1 MPAPLSES
9 QADLLWP
16 GSRLADDAFAPAHV
30 LHRLIS
36 SKDVAARLGVSQA
49 TVLRA
54 VARGLLRPALVT
66 PGGHRRFSAD
76 EVEAFAEGLQDDPDG
91 ARLLTT
97 GEAARLLGVS
107 QPTLNRAVRR
117 GRIHPTLT
125 TPGGHR
131 RFDSAELSAA
141 LYFEGTQ

>member
-1 MPAPLSES
+1 
-9 QADLLWP
+9 
-16 GSRLADDAFAPAHV
+16 
-30 LHRLIS
+30 LIS

-54 VARGLLRPALVT
+54 VAKGLLRPVLVT
-66 PGGHRRFSAD
+66 PGGHRRFSERD
-76 EVEAFAEGLQDDPDG
+76 VETFAAGWSRDTDS

-107 QPTLNRAVRR
+107 QPTLNRAVRG
-117 GRIHPTLT
+117 GRLHATLT

-131 RFDSAELSAA
+131 RFDNDELVAA
-141 LYFEGTQ
+141 LYRDPGRA

>member
-1 MPAPLSES
+1 M
-9 QADLLWP
+9 Q
-16 GSRLADDAFAPAHV
+16 
-30 LHRLIS
+30 RLIS

-54 VARGLLRPALVT
+54 VAKGLLVPVLTT
-66 PGGHRRFSAD
+66 PGGHRRFSEHD
-76 EVEAFAEGLQDDPDG
+76 VDAFAGRNHDTDP

-107 QPTLNRAVRR
+107 QPTLNRAVRG
-117 GRIHPTLT
+117 GRLRAALT

-131 RFDSAELSAA
+131 RFDNDELVDA
-141 LYFEGTQ
+141 LRLDHEGRS